1 MKFEYFTSARG
12 AYYAAIAII
21 AFLAKTGLEPL
32 FGAQGAT
39 AILIML
45 MWLLF
50 AVDAKMVASSVSLIR
65 PFLPGIGWRDV
76 FVALPVFAALA
87 LAAYQA
93 NQAADRREFI
103 LYFILIMGVCAVFG
117 VFALLRWQRWRARER
132 V

>member
-12 AYYAAIAII
+12 AYYAAIAIV
-21 AFLAKTGLEPL
+21 AFVTKSGLEPL
-32 FGAQGAT
+32 FGAQCAT

-45 MWLLF
+45 MWALF
-50 AVDAKMVASSVSLIR
+50 ALDAKLIASRVSLIR
-65 PFLPGIGWRDV
+65 PFLPGIGWLDV

-103 LYFILIMGVCAVFG
+103 LYFILIMSVCAVFG
-117 VFALLRWQRWRARER
+117 VFALLRWQHWRGKEKA
-132 V
+132 